1 VLCDCSQTG
10 ARPLKKGKGFPEM
23 WHERIGSLLPNRW
36 KFQWRYWRRKT
47 PWDTQVT
54 PPEVME
60 FIARTLPGKAL
71 DLGCGTGTNAITLA
85 RHGWRVTGVDFIP
98 KAISAARAKAARS
111 GFAIEFLVAN
121 VTDLSALSG
130 PFDYVLDIGCLH
142 ALKAE
147 DRSRYATTLSR
158 MLRPQAWYMLYAWL
172 PRACENGIV
181 GISTEEVEILLREDF
196 SKVRTAIGEE
206 NGNPSSWYWFQRRKG
221 GRNGRALSS
230 AG

>member
-1 VLCDCSQTG
+1 
-10 ARPLKKGKGFPEM
+10 LKKGKGIPEM
-23 WHERIGSLLPNRW
+23 WHERIGFLLPNRW
-36 KFQWRYWRRKT
+36 KFQWRYWRRQT

-60 FIARTLPGKAL
+60 FIARTPPGKAL

-85 RHGWRVTGVDFIP
+85 RHGWRVTAVDFIP

-111 GFAIEFLVAN
+111 GVAIEFLVAN
-121 VTDLSALSG
+121 ITDLSVLSG

-172 PRACENGIV
+172 PRPWEGGIA
-181 GISTEEVEILLREDF
+181 GISTEEVDTLLRKDF
-196 SKVRTAIGEE
+196 SKVRTGIGEE
-206 NGNPSSWYWFQRRKG
+206 NGNPSAWYWFQRR
-221 GRNGRALSS
+221 
-230 AG
+230 